1 MNGPSLRIVTASAG
15 TGKTHRLGTAML
27 EAVQCGTAPD
37 RILATTF
44 TNRAASELLERARAR
59 LITERLPE
67 AALGLML
74 ARIGTVNGVFGRIL
88 GTLALDQGRSP
99 VVAVIP
105 EDAQARLFRIAA
117 DPVIAQHAP
126 VLSELAERFGFTE
139 RHATEQL
146 DWRRMLTDLV
156 AVARLNG
163 LERDGLAASAKRS
176 WQELRSLLPDP
187 KDSAQA
193 LDSALVDA
201 VAQTHAALG
210 TGDGTQTTNEAI
222 EKLNEAR
229 RILARPTPPPWS
241 LWAALSKLNASKTSN
256 IILDPVRRAA
266 SRHPEHPRLH
276 ADLERFISTIFTA
289 AADALA
295 EVQRFKRRRGL
306 VDFVDQEAEALALL
320 ADPAIAARVASELD
334 LLLVDEFQD
343 TSPIQLALFMRLA
356 RLVPRTLFVGD
367 PKQSIYGFRG
377 TDPELVAAVTD
388 WITRQSGQQPETLA
402 TNRRSRPGLVALTNA
417 VFSRVFPK
425 LGIPA
430 NQVQVTAAREDAPG
444 QDAPLHVW
452 RVEGS
457 NADIA
462 ARTLAARVAKLLS
475 DPARWRIV
483 PRSGPDD
490 ACPLAGGDIAILTL
504 TNRNAERLAAALSA
518 AGLKVALERP
528 GLLDRAECAVALAGL
543 RVLADPTDTLA
554 IAEILHILAGDDE
567 RPAWLEDALA
577 APHPRDALTHRDPI
591 PTLLAAREG
600 LTCLTPAE
608 VLDRAIDVL
617 DLTAWLPRWG
627 DAAARHANLQALRT
641 LACDYEEECR
651 RERLPA
657 SAAGLAA
664 WLMSRK
670 TVSQPASPDPDA
682 VHVMTVHRAK
692 GLEWPVVILADLDTK
707 AQPRLFNAPVAMA
720 SQPEFDPEAPLAGRW
735 VRLWPWP
742 YGTHKQGVHLDAT
755 AAQSAIG
762 KTACQ
767 AEEREK
773 ARLLYVALTR
783 ARDYLVF
790 APGVKVAK
798 NGQRTLSTGWL
809 DLFNDALRLP
819 TADGPILAGD
829 QAFPAV
835 SEDVGTVEVAGGPKE
850 GPKEGTMSA
859 LPEGPAPCF
868 ASRRYRPSTATDS
881 TTPFFTVCRIGDRVP
896 LTGHPDMQRVGEAVH
911 RFMAADRRSASPGWR
926 ESLARRLLD
935 TWQVSA
941 LSPQNLIAAADRFW
955 EYLAS
960 EHPGARL
967 RREWPLIQVEGGSIV
982 SGRADLVVELD
993 NGFAI
998 YDHKTFPGGEDLWPE
1013 EMAAYAPQLASYAA
1027 VLTKATGKPV
1037 LRRAVHLPI
1046 SGAVLFVSVE

>member
-27 EAVQCGTAPD
+27 DAVRNGTAPD

-44 TNRAASELLERARAR
+44 TNRAATELLARGRAR
-59 LITERLPE
+59 LIAEGLPE

-88 GTLALDQGRSP
+88 GALALDQGRSP

-105 EDAQARLFRIAA
+105 DEAQARLFRIAA
-117 DPVIAQHAP
+117 DPVIAKHAP

-139 RHATEQL
+139 RHASEQL

-163 LERDGLAASAKRS
+163 LGPDGLAASAERS
-176 WQELRSLLPDP
+176 WQGLRALLPAP
-187 KDSAQA
+187 QEPGQA
-193 LDSALVDA
+193 LDHALVAA
-201 VAQTHAALG
+201 VAQARNKLG
-210 TGDGTQTTNEAI
+210 TDDETETTRKAV
-222 EKLNEAR
+222 EKLDEAR
-229 RILARPTPPPWS
+229 RLLARPTPLPWP
-241 LWAALSKLNASKTSN
+241 LWARLSKLNAAKASDSL
-256 IILDPVRRAA
+256 LDPVRRAA

-276 ADLERFISTIFTA
+276 ADLERFIRTIFTA
-289 AADALA
+289 AADALE
-295 EVQRFKRRRGL
+295 EVRRFKRRHGL

-320 ADPAIAARVASELD
+320 ADSAIAARVASELD

-356 RLVPRTLFVGD
+356 RLVPSTLFVGD

-417 VFSRVFPK
+417 VFSHVFPK
-425 LGIPA
+425 YGIPD
-430 NQVQVTAAREDAPG
+430 NQFQVTAARTDAPG
-444 QDAPLHVW
+444 QAPPLHVW
-452 RVEGS
+452 RLDGR
-457 NADIA
+457 NADTA

-504 TNRNAERLAAALSA
+504 TNSNAERLAAALSA

-567 RPAWLEDALA
+567 RPAWLEDALN
-577 APHPRDALTHRDPI
+577 APRPRDALSHTNPI
-591 PTLLAAREG
+591 PILLAAREG
-600 LTCLTPAE
+600 LTGLTPAE
-608 VLDRAIDVL
+608 ALDRAIDVL

-742 YGTHKQGVHLDAT
+742 YGAQKQAVHLDAT
-755 AAQSAIG
+755 AAESSIG
-762 KTACQ
+762 KAACQ

-790 APGVKVAK
+790 APGMKVAK

-809 DLFNDALRLP
+809 DLFDDALRLP
-819 TADGPILAGD
+819 LADGPILTGN
-829 QAFPAV
+829 QAFPAI
-835 SEDVGTVEVAGGPKE
+835 SEDLEPVDLASCPKE
-850 GPKEGTMSA
+850 ETTSVV
-859 LPEGPAPCF
+859 PEGPAPCF
-868 ASRRYRPSTATDS
+868 APRRHRPSAAING
-881 TTPFFTVCRIGDRVP
+881 TTRSFAVHHIGDRLP
-896 LTGHPDMQRVGEAVH
+896 LTGHLGMQRLGEAVH
-911 RFMAADRRSASPGWR
+911 GFMAADRRAASLEWR
-926 ESLARRLLD
+926 KALARRLLD
-935 TWQVSA
+935 TWQVAAISPEA
-941 LSPQNLIAAADRFW
+941 LVEAADRFW
-955 EYLAS
+955 KHLAS
-960 EHPGARL
+960 DFPQAKL
-967 RREWPLIQVEGGSIV
+967 RREWPMLQIEDGTIV
-982 SGRADLVVELD
+982 SGRADLVVDFEGGL
-993 NGFAI
+993 AI
-998 YDHKTFPGGEDLWPE
+998 YDHKAFPGGEAQWADE
-1013 EMAAYAPQLASYAA
+1013 IAAHAPQLDSYAA
-1027 VLTKATGKPV
+1027 ILTKATGKPV

-1046 SGAVLFVSVE
+1046 SGTILIF